1 MERDVNP
8 YSRTSA
14 TRAQTPVQSTVSQC
28 HQTLALLEHQ
38 FYDEHSEG
46 IELGFDECCGLRFTL
61 AGIRDALIWVVEELD
76 KP

>member
-8 YSRTSA
+8 YICHEGSN
-14 TRAQTPVQSTVSQC
+14 PVQSTVSQC
-28 HQTLALLEHQ
+28 HQTLSLLEQQ

-46 IELGFDECCGLRFTL
+46 ISLGFDECCGLRFTL

-76 KP
+76 KR